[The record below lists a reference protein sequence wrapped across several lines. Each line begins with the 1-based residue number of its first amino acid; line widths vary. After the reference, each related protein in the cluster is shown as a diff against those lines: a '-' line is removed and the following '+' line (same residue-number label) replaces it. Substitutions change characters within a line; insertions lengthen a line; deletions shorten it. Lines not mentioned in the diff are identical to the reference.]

1 MTRAAIPFGALPPAA
16 LPGWATAGSGG
27 YLAYVA
33 MGNSLDAVD
42 WSSPAGFAQAG
53 DPTAYVRG
61 YSFTPGVRHVVAL
74 RAVSDAGVE
83 EEGVA
88 AFCTLTISEAGEL
101 AGDRPNAPLAA
112 SAAAVADGYIE
123 VQVTYSRQAERAAA
137 SRIDVAA
144 FVGDE
149 VDWGDVLGT
158 ATLAGGQYSMEN
170 ITVGPLAEGV
180 AVRLAARAVS
190 ADEVAGPEAW
200 CDPVAPDATGPAP
213 AASLVAEA
221 V

>member
-1 MTRAAIPFGALPPAA
+1 MTKAAIPFGALPPAA

-33 MGNSLDAVD
+33 LGNSLDAVD
-42 WSSPAGFAQAG
+42 WSGPAGFAQAG
-53 DPTAYVRG
+53 QAVAYVRG
-61 YSFTPGVRHVVAL
+61 YSFTPGERYAVAL

-88 AFCTLTISEAGEL
+88 AYCTLTISAGGDL
-101 AGDRPNAPLAA
+101 AGNKPNAPLAA
-112 SAAAVADGYIE
+112 SAVAVADGYVD
-123 VQVTYSRQAERAAA
+123 VQVTYSRQAEKAVAVRV
-137 SRIDVAA
+137 DVAA

-149 VDWGDVLGT
+149 VDWATVLGT
-158 ATLAGGQYSMEN
+158 ATLGGGQYSIET

-200 CDPVAPDATGPAP
+200 CDPVAPDAAGPSP
-213 AASLVAEA
+213 AASLTAEA